1 MRVLC
6 IVKFTVIS
14 GENGEQ
20 AICLASDFRVLVDGM
35 FFALVDAKRVC
46 FREAGKMEK
55 VVTTTLRSILT
66 LGVVA
71 CGFAITSAQEAH
83 AINPNSVELNKVAS
97 IVFETEREM
106 ETVKEEMSRVALTRA
121 APRVKKEKAT
131 LLGQRHEML
140 KQRNEQARRVFSQ
153 LAASKVFDE
162 QNPQHVGGAFQL
174 EGNKG
179 EMTCLSSTGGVSGQC
194 TVNSENITFS
204 W

>member
-1 MRVLC
+1 
-6 IVKFTVIS
+6 
-14 GENGEQ
+14 
-20 AICLASDFRVLVDGM
+20 
-35 FFALVDAKRVC
+35 
-46 FREAGKMEK
+46 MEK
-55 VVTTTLRSILT
+55 VVSTTVRSILT
-66 LGVVA
+66 FGVLA
-71 CGFAITSAQEAH
+71 CGVALTSAQEAH

-97 IVFETEREM
+97 IVFETGREM
-106 ETVKEEMSRVALTRA
+106 ESVKEEMSRVALTRA

-131 LLGQRHEML
+131 LLGLRHEML

-162 QNPQHVGGAFQL
+162 KNPQHVGGSFQL

-194 TVNSENITFS
+194 TVNSENLTFS